1 MAVAGV
7 GVDLVEVARFTA
19 MLARTPG
26 VADRLFTEPSGRPTL
41 RVSGTVAAVAA
52 ALGVR
57 RWHVSLSHDGGL
69 ATAVVVA
76 ET

>member
-1 MAVAGV
+1 MPR
-7 GVDLVEVARFTA
+7 LV
-19 MLARTPG
+19 
-26 VADRLFTEPSGRPTL
+26 TEPSGRPTL